1 MTIRLGG
8 DHMSSISPW
17 ANRAFVLDPKKTS
30 EFFSKKNST
39 ATDMINRIERIK
51 AKNRELTSIKMK

>member
-1 MTIRLGG
+1 
-8 DHMSSISPW
+8 MSSISPLV
-17 ANRAFVLDPKKTS
+17 NRAFVLDPKKSS

-51 AKNRELTSIKMK
+51 AKNREFSQI

>member
-1 MTIRLGG
+1 
-8 DHMSSISPW
+8 MSSISPW
-17 ANRAFVLDPKKTS
+17 VNKAFVLDPKKSS